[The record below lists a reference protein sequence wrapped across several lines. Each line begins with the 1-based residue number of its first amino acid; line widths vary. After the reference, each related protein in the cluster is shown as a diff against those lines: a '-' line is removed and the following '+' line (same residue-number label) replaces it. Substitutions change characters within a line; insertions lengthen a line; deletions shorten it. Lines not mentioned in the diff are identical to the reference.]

1 MPGAR
6 HVWILT
12 RVVWAKDTLL
22 LGLRLL
28 GGSLR
33 VRELSFESRDT
44 RVLVCSLCSGRAQSA
59 LESRHARVE
68 RAFRAGQS
76 GL

>member
-12 RVVWAKDTLL
+12 RVVWAKNTLL

-33 VRELSFESRDT
+33 VRELSLESRDA
-44 RVLVCSLCSGRAQSA
+44 RVLVCSLCSGRAQST